1 MSSPIDKLRLSPLA
15 AWAGPLILFL
25 GIMLL
30 PSFVKVDTAGA
41 VWWRRHPEQWAYPL
55 QTIAAAAWL
64 WICRA
69 HYRSTLPRPSQLAL
83 AALMGLLGI
92 ALWILPGWLFSHGLV
107 PEIKWLGCTDRLDG
121 FDPSI
126 WDSNPAAWWSALA
139 LRFIRMTL
147 VVPLVEETFWR
158 GFLWRTVSDPDREFH
173 TLPHGLPQAHRLA
186 LPPHQK
192 SLACRRHARRR
203 QSRPRHLRHVH
214 PPVGLLVKRAR
225 GPAPSLH
232 KTAPRHTGIPPCLLR
247 ASPPSWRPSSCPP
260 PRPSSPPAKS
270 RLSQTPP
277 NPNPTSSRW
286 RSSGP
291 G

>member
-1 MSSPIDKLRLSPLA
+1 MNALIQKLRLSPLA
-15 AWAGPLILFL
+15 AWAGPLILFM
-25 GIMLL
+25 GIMLI

-69 HYRSTLPRPSQLAL
+69 HYRSALPRPSQLAL

-92 ALWILPGWLFSHGLV
+92 ALWILPGWLFSRGLV

-121 FDPSI
+121 FDPSL

-173 TLPHGLPQAHRLA
+173 TLPHGIPQRTAFWAVAAGIVLAHTGPDRAAAFVWAMLTGWLYLRTRSIWPVVVMHAVANLA
-186 LPPHQK
+186 LGIYVM
-192 SLACRRHARRR
+192 STR
-203 QSRPRHLRHVH
+203 QW
-214 PPVGLLVKRAR
+214 GY
-225 GPAPSLH
+225 
-232 KTAPRHTGIPPCLLR
+232 
-247 ASPPSWRPSSCPP
+247 W
-260 PRPSSPPAKS
+260 
-270 RLSQTPP
+270 
-277 NPNPTSSRW
+277 
-286 RSSGP
+286 
-291 G
+291 